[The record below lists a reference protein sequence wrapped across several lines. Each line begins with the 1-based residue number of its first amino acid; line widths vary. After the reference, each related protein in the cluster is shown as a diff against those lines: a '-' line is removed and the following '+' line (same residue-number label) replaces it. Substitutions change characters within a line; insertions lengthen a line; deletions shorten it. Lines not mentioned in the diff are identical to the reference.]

1 MAIYRDKSF
10 HPSTVGTPSGAQVGI
25 ILDKTN
31 FYAEQGG
38 QEYDTGKI
46 LIDDEAELVV
56 QNVQVYGGYVL
67 HTGYMKYGNFSVED
81 DVICEYDEVSFRS
94 DRRELLVGNCGFS
107 FVDGLSATITL
118 ELMCLIT
125 LLEKSL
131 ETGLSK
137 RGPSLQQRS
146 SASTFPTSPG

>member
-1 MAIYRDKSF
+1 MAIYCDKSF
-10 HPSTVGTPSGAQVGI
+10 QSSTKKDAQIGI

-46 LIDDEAELVV
+46 LIDGKAELDV

-67 HTGYMKYGNFSVED
+67 HTGYMKYGDLSVGD
-81 DVICEYDEVSFRS
+81 DVICEYDEVSFRGAQCNLS
-94 DRRELLVGNCGFS
+94 VDNCGFS

-118 ELMCLIT
+118 ELMCLIM

-137 RGPSLQQRS
+137 RDPWLQQRN
-146 SASTFPTSPG
+146 SASTFPTNQG

>member
-10 HPSTVGTPSGAQVGI
+10 RDSTYTEGTPTPLEAQIGI

-38 QEYDTGKI
+38 QEYDTGRI
-46 LIDDEAELVV
+46 LIDGKAELEV

-67 HTGYMKYGNFSVED
+67 HTGYMKYGTLSVGD

-94 DRRELLVGNCGFS
+94 
-107 FVDGLSATITL
+107 A
-118 ELMCLIT
+118 
-125 LLEKSL
+125 
-131 ETGLSK
+131 
-137 RGPSLQQRS
+137 
-146 SASTFPTSPG
+146 